1 VVLRKEL
8 EDFHTQSHNNK
19 DVGEEGTSLIRRC
32 DIHTRE
38 RNIYG
43 T

>member
-1 VVLRKEL
+1 
-8 EDFHTQSHNNK
+8 
-19 DVGEEGTSLIRRC
+19 VGEEGTSLIRRC